1 MRRIFFW
8 THFTIGLCVGLFILI
23 MAATGVLLTYERQV
37 VSAVRNTAVHEA
49 QGAKPLSL
57 DALADAAVAAGAA
70 PGTEVTI
77 PRNRSDVVKV
87 VRGKNDTILLDPY
100 TGEVLPDNSKG
111 VRAFFSR
118 VEAIHRWFAF
128 TGKRTKTGEFIKNT
142 ANLIFAFILLTG
154 AVLWWPRKW
163 KWPLV
168 KMQLFFRRGLPNARA
183 RHYNW
188 HHVLAAWA
196 FIPLMAIVL
205 TGIVFSYSWANRLVY
220 AAYGETP
227 PKRSKGPATEAITDA
242 PLLLPV
248 AVEPVPLDE
257 MVGQVTDVFGNWRR
271 LVITLPAA
279 DAAELNVA
287 VDWGNGVQAGKK
299 RTLKLARDGSGLIGE
314 PMAKATTPGSKA
326 RGFIRFLHTGE
337 VFGIIGQT
345 IAGLAALAALVLIYT
360 GLSLGI
366 RRLIRMRK
374 SAKA

>member
-8 THFTIGLCVGLFILI
+8 THFAIGLSVGLFILV
-23 MAATGVLLTYERQV
+23 MAASGALLTYERQV
-37 VSAVRNTAVHEA
+37 IAAVRDTAVHEA
-49 QGAKPLSL
+49 PGARPLSF
-57 DALADAAVAAGAA
+57 DALADAAVAAGAG
-70 PGTEVTI
+70 PGNEMTI
-77 PRNRSDVVKV
+77 SRDRSDVVKV
-87 VRGKNDTILLDPY
+87 VKGRKDTVLLDPY
-100 TGEVLPDNSKG
+100 TGEVLPDASKG

-142 ANLIFAFILLTG
+142 ANLIFAFILITG

-163 KWPLV
+163 KWPMV
-168 KMQLFFRRGLPNARA
+168 KMQLFFRRGLPNTRA

-220 AAYGETP
+220 AAYGEAP
-227 PKRSKGPATEAITDA
+227 PKRSRAPAADVTAETPVTL
-242 PLLLPV
+242 PL
-248 AVEPVPLDE
+248 AVEPASLDE
-257 MVGQVTDVFGNWRR
+257 LVGQVADVFGNWRR
-271 LVITLPAA
+271 LTIILPAA
-279 DAAELNVA
+279 NEAELNVS

-299 RTLKLARDGSGLIGE
+299 RTLMLARDGSGLIGA
-314 PMAKATTPGSKA
+314 PVAKASTPGSKA
-326 RGFIRFLHTGE
+326 RGFIRYLHTGE
-337 VFGIIGQT
+337 VFGITGQT

-360 GLSLGI
+360 GLSLAI

-374 SAKA
+374 TAKS

>member
-1 MRRIFFW
+1 
-8 THFTIGLCVGLFILI
+8 
-23 MAATGVLLTYERQV
+23 
-37 VSAVRNTAVHEA
+37 
-49 QGAKPLSL
+49 
-57 DALADAAVAAGAA
+57 
-70 PGTEVTI
+70 
-77 PRNRSDVVKV
+77 
-87 VRGKNDTILLDPY
+87 
-100 TGEVLPDNSKG
+100 
-111 VRAFFSR
+111 
-118 VEAIHRWFAF
+118 
-128 TGKRTKTGEFIKNT
+128 
-142 ANLIFAFILLTG
+142 
-154 AVLWWPRKW
+154 
-163 KWPLV
+163 
-168 KMQLFFRRGLPNARA
+168 
-183 RHYNW
+183 
-188 HHVLAAWA
+188 
-196 FIPLMAIVL
+196 
-205 TGIVFSYSWANRLVY
+205 
-220 AAYGETP
+220 
-227 PKRSKGPATEAITDA
+227 
-242 PLLLPV
+242 V

-326 RGFIRFLHTGE
+326 RRFIRYLHTGE

>member
-1 MRRIFFW
+1 MRRVFFW
-8 THFTIGLCVGLFILI
+8 THFAIGLSVGLFILV
-23 MAATGVLLTYERQV
+23 MAATGLLLTYEKQV
-37 VSAVRNTAVHEA
+37 VAAVRNSAVHEA

-57 DALADAAVAAGAA
+57 DALADAAVAAGAV

-87 VRGKNDTILLDPY
+87 VKGKNDTILLDPY
-100 TGEVLPDNSKG
+100 TGEILPDNSKG

-118 VEAIHRWFAF
+118 VESIHRWFAF

-142 ANLIFAFILLTG
+142 SNLIFAFILLTG

-205 TGIVFSYSWANRLVY
+205 TGLVFSYSWANRLVY

-227 PKRSKGPATEAITDA
+227 PKRSKAPAAEVVADA
-242 PLLLPV
+242 PEMLPV
-248 AVEPVPLDE
+248 AVEPASLDE
-257 MVGQVTDVFGNWRR
+257 LVGQVTDVFGNWRR
-271 LVITLPAA
+271 LAITLPAA
-279 DAAELNVA
+279 NAAELNVS

-314 PMAKATTPGSKA
+314 PMANAATPGSKA
-326 RGFIRFLHTGE
+326 RRFIRYLHTGE

>member
-8 THFTIGLCVGLFILI
+8 THFTIGLSVGLFILV
-23 MAATGVLLTYERQV
+23 MAATGALLTYERQV
-37 VSAVRNTAVHEA
+37 VAAVRNTAVHEA
-49 QGAKPLSL
+49 PGAKPLSL
-57 DALADAAVAAGAA
+57 DALADAAVAAGAV
-70 PGTEVTI
+70 PGNEMTI

-87 VRGKNDTILLDPY
+87 AKGRNDTVLLDPY
-100 TGEVLPDNSKG
+100 TGEVLPDASKG

-128 TGKRTKTGEFIKNT
+128 TGKRTQVGEVLKST
-142 ANLIFAFILLTG
+142 ANLIFAFILITG

-227 PKRSKGPATEAITDA
+227 PKRSKAPAADVIADA
-242 PLLLPV
+242 PVMLPMS
-248 AVEPVPLDE
+248 VEPASLDE
-257 MVGQVTDVFGNWRR
+257 LAGQVTDTFGNWRR
-271 LVITLPAA
+271 LAITLPAA
-279 DAAELNVA
+279 NAAELNVS

-314 PMAKATTPGSKA
+314 PMAKVATPGSRA
-326 RGFIRFLHTGE
+326 RGFIRYLHTGE